1 LIPSEIIKKKRD
13 GEELSTEELKFFIEG
28 YLKGKVADYQ
38 VSAWCMAVYFKGM
51 SPREIRD
58 LVEIIGR
65 SGKLL
70 DLSDFD
76 LPKVDKHSTGGVGDK
91 TSITLVPLMASCG
104 FLFPKLAGRG
114 LGYTGGTIDKI
125 ESIPGFR
132 TNLCLEDL
140 KLALRRSGA
149 IIAAQTEE
157 LAPADKKIYALR
169 DVTATVDSIPLIVS
183 SILGKKLAV
192 GADAWVFDVKVG
204 KGAFMKEM
212 DKARELATFLI
223 SISKDLGKRVC
234 AFITDM
240 DQPLGNNVGNTIEV
254 EEAIDTLK
262 GKGPADLTELV
273 LSLGSELSTLANK
286 PLSREELYEKI
297 VKGEALQKLADI
309 IEAQGGDPRVLEN
322 YNLMPHAPYSFVI
335 EADKAGFIESVDAE
349 KVGLAVLSLGGGRKR
364 KGKEIDRG
372 VGIRLF
378 KKRGD
383 KVEKGEAIAEILYR
397 SESSLAEALQ
407 FLKSAYSIGERCSI
421 EGKLIYEKV
430 L

>member
-1 LIPSEIIKKKRD
+1 
-13 GEELSTEELKFFIEG
+13 
-28 YLKGKVADYQ
+28 
-38 VSAWCMAVYFKGM
+38 
-51 SPREIRD
+51 
-58 LVEIIGR
+58 
-65 SGKLL
+65 
-70 DLSDFD
+70 
-76 LPKVDKHSTGGVGDK
+76 
-91 TSITLVPLMASCG
+91 
-104 FLFPKLAGRG
+104 
-114 LGYTGGTIDKI
+114 
-125 ESIPGFR
+125 
-132 TNLCLEDL
+132 
-140 KLALRRSGA
+140 
-149 IIAAQTEE
+149 
-157 LAPADKKIYALR
+157 
-169 DVTATVDSIPLIVS
+169 
-183 SILGKKLAV
+183 
-192 GADAWVFDVKVG
+192 
-204 KGAFMKEM
+204 
-212 DKARELATFLI
+212 
-223 SISKDLGKRVC
+223 
-234 AFITDM
+234 M

-349 KVGLAVLSLGGGRKR
+349 KIGLAVLSLGGGRKR